1 MRNRM
6 YGGVRGRKTKV
17 GRKLLR
23 FLLLDWKLRSP
34 ARNAYGQLA
43 RDLYIHIRGCR
54 QKVM

>member
-6 YGGVRGRKTKV
+6 YSGVRGRKTKV
-17 GRKLLR
+17 GRKLV
-23 FLLLDWKLRSP
+23 FLLLDWKLRST